1 MRQLVLLWSDA
12 PVAENR
18 AEVIRSNP
26 LNKATRARLA
36 DVLNRIFIPRFVE
49 GPFPNAWR
57 LLRPLEELRP
67 SLSTVR
73 PIYFWLTAL
82 AEPLLA
88 DFCTEFLC
96 LRRASGLLSVTVED
110 AVAWIESKKTGWS
123 EVVNL
128 KVARAL
134 LAALRDFGVLE
145 GKMHKRLANQSLS
158 PQSFA
163 WLAFCFHLNGRT
175 GRSLLGHPDWRLFTM
190 SPADVEHLFFECHQ
204 MRLLEYHAAGS
215 TILLSFPASTPEE
228 YAHVVFGR

>member
-26 LNKATRARLA
+26 LNKATRARIA
-36 DVLNRIFIPRFVE
+36 DILNRIFIPRFVE
-49 GPFPNAWR
+49 GPIPNAWK
-57 LLRPLEELRP
+57 LLRPLEELSP
-67 SLSTVR
+67 SPSTVR

-82 AEPLLA
+82 AEPLIA
-88 DFCTEFLC
+88 DLCTEFLC
-96 LRRASGLLSVTVED
+96 GRRASGLLAVKVED
-110 AVAWIESKKTGWS
+110 AVAWIESKNLGWS
-123 EVVNL
+123 EIVHI

-145 GKMHKRLANQSLS
+145 GRAHKRLVSQSLS

-175 GRSLLGHPDWRLFTM
+175 GRNLLAHPDWRLFTM
-190 SPADVEHLFFECHQ
+190 SAADVEHLLFECHQ

-215 TILLSFPASTPEE
+215 IISLAFPASTPEE
-228 YAHVVFGR
+228 YAHVVLGR